1 MAPGAT
7 GIIEAAGGKKVK
19 LKEVCASTGLS
30 RKTIRLY
37 EEKGLLV
44 PQMERRNG
52 RDYREYTQEDVETL
66 REIATLRRAWFTM
79 DEIARMQQD
88 PDTIAEIFPQYL
100 QWLRAQKSQ
109 LQQLL
114 DAAEQVNPSKVAS
127 VAQLSQAMETAAQMP
142 LPQWDITPHFRYL
155 DQLEEVRTMKEDTRD
170 TQEIFD
176 GRMSDTKAFRQVTLT
191 MDQDTVNNQA
201 ITFGQMK
208 ELKTTPAG
216 ETGPVTGEVQDPKW
230 IRVLSTVGGILLAGG
245 FLLTAYTEV
254 RDLYADYKGSV
265 PLDVILGISALILGI
280 VLTLSMRGL
289 SAYRERRRWIA
300 EMRRQDE
307 EKRKKSSG
315 T

>member
-1 MAPGAT
+1 M
-7 GIIEAAGGKKVK
+7 K
-19 LKEVCASTGLS
+19 LKEVCTSTGLS

-44 PQMERRNG
+44 PQKERKNG
-52 RDYREYTQEDVETL
+52 RDYREYTPEDVELL

-88 PDTIAEIFPQYL
+88 PDTIEEIFSQYL
-100 QWLRAQKSQ
+100 QWLRMQKSQ
-109 LQQLL
+109 LQRLL
-114 DAAEQVNPSKVAS
+114 DAAEQVNPRKIGSM
-127 VAQLSQAMETAAQMP
+127 AQLSQAMGAAAEMP

-155 DQLEEVRTMKEDTRD
+155 DQLEEARTMKQDTRD
-170 TQEIFD
+170 TQEILD
-176 GRMSDTKAFRQVTLT
+176 GRMSDTKAFRQVALT

-208 ELKTTPAG
+208 ELKTAPTG

-254 RDLYADYKGSV
+254 RDLYADYKGGV
-265 PLDVILGISALILGI
+265 PVDVILGISALLLGI
-280 VLTLSMRGL
+280 VLTLGMRGI
-289 SAYRERRRWIA
+289 SAYRERQRWIA

-307 EKRKKSSG
+307 EKRNKKSG
-315 T
+315 V

>member
-1 MAPGAT
+1 M
-7 GIIEAAGGKKVK
+7 K
-19 LKEVCASTGLS
+19 LKEVCESTGLS
-30 RKTIRLY
+30 RKTVRLY

-44 PQMERRNG
+44 PQKERKNG
-52 RDYREYTQEDVETL
+52 RDYREYTQEDVELL

-88 PDTIAEIFPQYL
+88 PEAIEEIFLQYL
-100 QWLRAQKSQ
+100 QWLRKQKSQ
-109 LQQLL
+109 LQRLL
-114 DAAEQVNPSKVAS
+114 DAAEQVNPRKIGSM
-127 VAQLSQAMETAAQMP
+127 AQLSQAMGAASEMP
-142 LPQWDITPHFRYL
+142 LPQWDISPHFRYL
-155 DQLEEVRTMKEDTRD
+155 DQLEEVRTMKQDTRD
-170 TQEIFD
+170 TQEILD
-176 GRMSDTKAFRQVTLT
+176 GRMSDTKAFRQVALT

-208 ELKTTPAG
+208 ELKTAPTG

-254 RDLYADYKGSV
+254 RDLYADYKGGV
-265 PLDVILGISALILGI
+265 PVEVIVGISALLLGI

-307 EKRKKSSG
+307 EKRNKKRG
-315 T
+315 V